1 MPTIKEVAEAA
12 GVSFK
17 TVSRVINGD
26 EKVRPETRA
35 KVMDAVTRLGYRP
48 NQIARQMRTQ
58 RSQLIGLVSDE
69 IVTTPFAFNIIK
81 GAQQEAWR
89 HDCML
94 LVVNTAGDRIHE
106 AEALDMLLMRQVE
119 GVIYAT
125 MRHTMV
131 ELPPLLSEVPVV
143 LLNCRSADSSLPSV
157 VPDEVGAGYA
167 ATEILLRHGHRS
179 IPFINLEPSAVAAIG
194 RLEGYKQ
201 ALAAY
206 DVPFEPAL
214 VRNTFG
220 KSQHGYER
228 ATELLDSG
236 PPPSA
241 ILCGNDAVAAGVY
254 EAIKER
260 GLRIPGDIAVISF
273 DNLEII
279 ATSLKPALSTMALPH
294 LEMGEW
300 AVRYLMQPHIRDAEQ
315 TEDVEHALLPCPYI
329 ERESV

>member
-1 MPTIKEVAEAA
+1 MKEVAEAA

-26 EKVRPETRA
+26 ENVRPETRA
-35 KVMDAVTRLGYRP
+35 KVMDAVERLGYRP

-58 RSQLIGLVSDE
+58 RSQLIGFISDE

-89 HDCML
+89 HDRML
-94 LVVNTAGDRIHE
+94 LVVNTAADRVHE
-106 AEALDMLLMRQVE
+106 TEAAEMMLTRQVE

-125 MRHTMV
+125 MRHAIV
-131 ELPPLLSEVPVV
+131 ELPPLLREVPVV
-143 LLNCRSADSSLPSV
+143 LLNCRSADDSLASV

-167 ATEILLRHGHRS
+167 ATEILLQKGHRY
-179 IPFINLEPSAVAAIG
+179 IPFINLEVTSVAAIG
-194 RLEGYKQ
+194 RLDGYRQ

-206 DVPFEPAL
+206 GVPYDPAL
-214 VRNTFG
+214 IRNTFG
-220 KSQHGYER
+220 RSPDGYAQAR
-228 ATELLDSG
+228 ELLAQG

-241 ILCGNDAVAAGVY
+241 ILCGNDAVAAGVF

-260 GLRIPGDIAVISF
+260 GLRIPHDIAVLSF
-273 DNLEII
+273 DNLELF

-300 AVRYLMQPHIRDAEQ
+300 AVRYLMQPGVRDAAKSGEA
-315 TEDVEHALLPCPYI
+315 EHVMLPCPYI
-329 ERESV
+329 ERESI

>member
-1 MPTIKEVAEAA
+1 MKEVAEAA

-35 KVMDAVTRLGYRP
+35 RVMDAVERLGYRP

-58 RSQLIGLVSDE
+58 RSQLIGFISDQ

-81 GAQQEAWR
+81 GAQQEAWQ

-94 LVVNTAGDRIHE
+94 LVVNTDADSVHE
-106 AEALDMLLMRQVE
+106 AEAIDMLLTRQVE

-125 MRHTMV
+125 MRHTIV
-131 ELPPLLSEVPVV
+131 ELPPQLRELPVV
-143 LLNCRSADSSLPSV
+143 LLNCRSADDSLPSV

-167 ATEILLRHGHRS
+167 ATEILLRKGHRA
-179 IPFINLEPSAVAAIG
+179 IPFINLETTAVAAVG
-194 RLEGYKQ
+194 RLEGYRQ
-201 ALAAY
+201 ALADY
-206 DVPFEPAL
+206 GVPFDPAL

-220 KSQHGYER
+220 ISPDGYAQAR
-228 ATELLDSG
+228 ELLDEG
-236 PPPSA
+236 PTPSA

-260 GLRIPGDIAVISF
+260 GLRIPDDVAVLSF
-273 DNLEII
+273 DNLELI
-279 ATSLKPALSTMALPH
+279 ATSLKPSLSTMALPH

-300 AVRYLMQPHIRDAEQ
+300 AVRYLMQPEGHDTAEPD
-315 TEDVEHALLPCPYI
+315 EVEHTLLPCPYI

>member
-35 KVMDAVTRLGYRP
+35 KVLDAVARLGYRR

-58 RSQLIGLVSDE
+58 RSQLIGFVSDE
-69 IVTTPFAFNIIK
+69 IVTTPFAFDIIK

-94 LVVNTAGDRIHE
+94 LVVNTAGDRIRE
-106 AEALDMLLMRQVE
+106 TEALDMLLTRQVE

-125 MRHTMV
+125 MRHTIV
-131 ELPPLLSEVPVV
+131 ELPDMLNEVPVV
-143 LLNCRSADSSLPSV
+143 LLNCRAADDSLTSV

-167 ATEILLRHGHRS
+167 ATEILLRRGHRT
-179 IPFINLEPSAVAAIG
+179 IPFINLEASAIAAIG

-201 ALAAY
+201 ALAAH
-206 DVPFEPAL
+206 DVPFDPTQ
-214 VRNTFG
+214 VRSTFG
-220 KSQHGYER
+220 KSPDGYDR
-228 ATELLDSG
+228 ASELLSEG

-260 GLRIPGDIAVISF
+260 GLRIPSDVAVLSF
-273 DNLEII
+273 DNLELI

-300 AVRYLMQPHIRDAEQ
+300 AVRHLMRSSDRDVQDRDEP
-315 TEDVEHALLPCPYI
+315 THAMLPCPYI